1 MLYLPH
7 LVLPLYRLQYPH
19 RYGSKRRCLSLL
31 QAPDRSLRIWFPE
44 YRWRKVSTCRDA
56 RLTCSVAD
64 MFRPGT
70 VDIPMALYTLAPLVG
85 PCLGP
90 LLGGFINQN
99 TSFRVTFYTVIAWS
113 GVTFILL
120 YFFVP
125 ETFLPKIL
133 QREAVRKRLE
143 TGDGRWYAPL
153 DRTSRT
159 IGDVFPSAMW
169 QPIQM
174 MVKEPM
180 ALILNCWTALVL
192 GVIYLFFNA
201 IPFTFRTVYGL

>member
-1 MLYLPH
+1 MEGKSG
-7 LVLPLYRLQYPH
+7 V
-19 RYGSKRRCLSLL
+19 CLLGEEL
-31 QAPDRSLRIWFPE
+31 ID
-44 YRWRKVSTCRDA
+44 
-56 RLTCSVAD
+56 SVAD
-64 MFRPGT
+64 MFKPGT

-99 TSFRVTFYTVIAWS
+99 TTFRVTFYTIIAWS
-113 GVTFILL
+113 GATLVAL

-133 QREAVRKRLE
+133 QRAAVKKRLD
-143 TGDGRWYAPL
+143 TGDGKWYAPL
-153 DRTSRT
+153 DRNART
-159 IGDVFPSAMW
+159 IREVFPSAIW
-169 QPIQM
+169 QPIQVM
-174 MVKEPM
+174 IKEPM

>member
-1 MLYLPH
+1 
-7 LVLPLYRLQYPH
+7 
-19 RYGSKRRCLSLL
+19 
-31 QAPDRSLRIWFPE
+31 
-44 YRWRKVSTCRDA
+44 
-56 RLTCSVAD
+56 
-64 MFRPGT
+64 MFKPGT

-99 TSFRVTFYTVIAWS
+99 TTFRVTFYTVIAWS
-113 GVTFILL
+113 GLTFVLL
-120 YFFVP
+120 YLLVP

-133 QREAVRKRLE
+133 QREATKKRLE
-143 TGDGRWYAPL
+143 TGDGKWYAPL
-153 DRTSRT
+153 DRTART
-159 IGDVFPSAMW
+159 VGDVFPSAMW

-174 MVKEPM
+174 MIKEPM

>member
-1 MLYLPH
+1 
-7 LVLPLYRLQYPH
+7 
-19 RYGSKRRCLSLL
+19 
-31 QAPDRSLRIWFPE
+31 
-44 YRWRKVSTCRDA
+44 
-56 RLTCSVAD
+56 
-64 MFRPGT
+64 MFKPGT

-99 TSFRVTFYTVIAWS
+99 TTFRVTFYTVIAWS
-113 GVTFILL
+113 GATFLAL

-133 QREAVRKRLE
+133 QRAAVQKRLE
-143 TGDGRWYAPL
+143 TGDGKWYAPL
-153 DRTSRT
+153 DRNART
-159 IGDVFPSAMW
+159 VGEVFPSAIW